1 MPLYDFACEECG
13 AEYEASAEAGGTAP
27 CAACG
32 SQRTRR
38 LWRPIAPPLKFGLR
52 GRAARESNARRA
64 DRENTKKEQFI
75 AERRRKRGEAP

>member
-1 MPLYDFACEECG
+1 MPLYDFACETCG
-13 AEYEASAEAGGTAP
+13 TEFEAVAEAGATAA

-32 SQRTRR
+32 SADTRR

-52 GRAARESNARRA
+52 GAAARESNARRA

-75 AERRRKRGEAP
+75 AERKRKRAGD